1 MESFLDK
8 LIDDDLSSAESGH
21 ESQKAGDVRRAQDSL
36 IRDLGNL
43 LGTRT
48 ICATWGPE
56 RDQLSRSVLNYGILD
71 LTGMSFSSSAM
82 VRLLQKTVEVAVARF
97 EPRLSNV
104 NIRIDVNPVSHNP
117 RVVVTADSIAGDT
130 PRHIAIVTNVGGG
143 SPRSNGDSGA

>member
-1 MESFLDK
+1 MTESFLDK
-8 LIDDDLSSAESGH
+8 LIDDDLSSAKSGH
-21 ESQKAGDVRRAQDSL
+21 ESQKAGDDRRAQNSL

-56 RDQLSRSVLNYGILD
+56 NDQLNRSVVNYGILD

-104 NIRIDVNPVSHNP
+104 IILLLVLV
-117 RVVVTADSIAGDT
+117 
-130 PRHIAIVTNVGGG
+130 
-143 SPRSNGDSGA
+143 